1 MPEVYESANTY
12 LTEQADALVNTEIE
26 RSKEFID
33 PIREFETSMA
43 EVEGSLRNW
52 LSLDKDVRIRLV
64 KGWAVMMTS
73 PRRDLKTGKPIETD
87 EERDAR
93 VQVAWKSLNVV
104 IQEESRSEEGFR
116 EIALMALN
124 GLFPQ
129 APPKKAD

>member
-12 LTEQADALVNTEIE
+12 LTEQADALVNTEAE